1 MAKFKVNY
9 TETYIKTFIVEA
21 NTPEEAEE
29 KMEYAAE
36 NLPINI
42 DDCFDRWE
50 VGIVTRATE
59 REMDL
64 YDLLPEEE

>member
-50 VGIVTRATE
+50 VGIATRATE

>member
-42 DDCFDRWE
+42 DDCFDHWE
-50 VGIVTRATE
+50 VGIATIATE

-64 YDLLPEEE
+64 YDPLPEE